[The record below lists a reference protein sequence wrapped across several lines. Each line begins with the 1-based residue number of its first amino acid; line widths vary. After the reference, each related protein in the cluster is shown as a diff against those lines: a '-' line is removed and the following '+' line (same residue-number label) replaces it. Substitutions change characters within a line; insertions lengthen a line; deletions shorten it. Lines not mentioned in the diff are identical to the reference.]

1 MISDRSVQLTN
12 PRWAHVERCGLS
24 KTNFN
29 GEQFFSSQMLSVV
42 SHAKEMEMIR
52 EISKLG
58 ATNVS
63 TVVKLLKN
71 VTGDSAVPKSKVVGW
86 WWEEGTKRMGCS
98 LRSLGGGEAQAQGIW
113 SETKLAPSQ
122 GTGWERN
129 TTCWVTEV
137 VFYSST
143 FVLFHWHH
151 AIVVTARRWYL
162 PLFFS
167 PLISLIWS
175 EVVVWNQ
182 GKDWQGMQGDWQ
194 RAMMK
199 MMGFA
204 AAAAA
209 SGVITVGH
217 PGDGKILTFW
227 GHCFLLLIFPSN
239 FLLLVIS
246 FAIIPL
252 LLRSPP

>member
-1 MISDRSVQLTN
+1 
-12 PRWAHVERCGLS
+12 
-24 KTNFN
+24 
-29 GEQFFSSQMLSVV
+29 MLSVV
-42 SHAKEMEMIR
+42 SHAKEIEMIR

-58 ATNVS
+58 ATNVN

-71 VTGDSAVPKSKVVGW
+71 VTGDSAVTKSQVVGW
-86 WWEEGTKRMGCS
+86 WWEEGTKRMMGCS
-98 LRSLGGGEAQAQGIW
+98 LRSLGGGGEAQGIW

-122 GTGWERN
+122 GTGRERN

-162 PLFFS
+162 PLLFS

-182 GKDWQGMQGDWQ
+182 GEGLTRDARRLTEGHDEDDGLCCCCCCCCFWSDH
-194 RAMMK
+194 
-199 MMGFA
+199 
-204 AAAAA
+204 
-209 SGVITVGH
+209 SGSSG
-217 PGDGKILTFW
+217 GW
-227 GHCFLLLIFPSN
+227 
-239 FLLLVIS
+239 
-246 FAIIPL
+246 
-252 LLRSPP
+252 